1 MFRAD
6 REDEENFEKKIV
18 SRRWGVWEARY
29 AAVKI
34 KVGKYGKVG
43 RGEGAEAAARDGFAT
58 EPNDGADSSGTI

>member
-1 MFRAD
+1 M
-6 REDEENFEKKIV
+6 

-34 KVGKYGKVG
+34 KVGKYGRVG

-58 EPNDGADSSGTI
+58 EPDDGADSSGTI